1 MQKILILILKSS
13 LIIIYSKP
21 NISKL
26 SQALD
31 DNLKTGF
38 TFPSEG
44 EFVIDINAK
53 EFFTARSLTISTI
66 EVPMVANVQFQAK
79 KDNGEFITIK
89 DFEIDRSNS
98 NISVGFVPWAPVVIS
113 FPKVTASDFRLIF
126 DYKNTQ
132 NEWVYPQNEEISG
145 IAEIVIS
152 ETPRVERGGTMV
164 DVYWIGRV
172 TESSMSP
179 GSEGEFEPMEPV
191 LQYKDLAPLLFY
203 VMNWSTSFDQT
214 RRLLK

>member
-1 MQKILILILKSS
+1 
-13 LIIIYSKP
+13 
-21 NISKL
+21 
-26 SQALD
+26 
-31 DNLKTGF
+31 
-38 TFPSEG
+38 
-44 EFVIDINAK
+44 
-53 EFFTARSLTISTI
+53 
-66 EVPMVANVQFQAK
+66 MVANVQFQAK

-152 ETPRVERGGTMV
+152 EPHVLN
-164 DVYWIGRV
+164 
-172 TESSMSP
+172 
-179 GSEGEFEPMEPV
+179 V
-191 LQYKDLAPLLFY
+191 LQ
-203 VMNWSTSFDQT
+203 
-214 RRLLK
+214 RRH